1 MWSVTY
7 TTAVTV
13 QVEADSEDEAI
24 HIGISDIG
32 CDLTWDVVVVHALE
46 WGGERE

>member
-1 MWSVTY
+1 MMWAVTY

-32 CDLTWDVVVVHALE
+32 CDLTWDVSEVICDDDN
-46 WGGERE
+46 